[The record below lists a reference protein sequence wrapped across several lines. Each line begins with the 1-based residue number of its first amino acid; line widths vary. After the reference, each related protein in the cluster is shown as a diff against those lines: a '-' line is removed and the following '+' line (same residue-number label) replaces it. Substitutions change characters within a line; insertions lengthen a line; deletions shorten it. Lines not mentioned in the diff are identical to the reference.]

1 LTNTGSSDINLLR
14 VIEDVPGLF
23 SAPDVSALRIKVNGK
38 EMDDDQYKAEVSAGI
53 TLEKEH
59 RSPDGEGHTLTMTI
73 GLNAP
78 VGLVP
83 GKSITIEYDL
93 NAPDPT
99 PQNTRVDA
107 PARIEFGSEVHGP
120 VCTRDVAQPPSIKV
134 IHHRRNFAAGKQ
146 AIPLGGNGRYEV
158 LILFEN
164 NGDTALQDVYIN
176 DVLPSNFEVKDWH
189 VRGAGGKKRDDVKMS
204 TDDQDDGT
212 HITWHIPVVGK
223 GERLDVSFEILGK
236 GEIDAEALNRFHGA
250 HFGDEVETEDVAE
263 VEQPEEEVA
272 EEAAVDYPDM
282 NWREDVLL
290 RVMKSHGIEDRD
302 GFLAHAMAF
311 DSDDNGY
318 LKKAELETA
327 AEAWNAN
334 DSEEEAPAE
343 EAAEEEAPAEEAAEE
358 AAEEEAPAEEAVE
371 EVVAEEEAPAE
382 EAVEEVAEAEPAE
395 EGAKSCDICSTDN
408 EADAPTCTACG
419 FTF

>member
-1 LTNTGSSDINLLR
+1 LTNTGSADINLLR
-14 VIEDVPGLF
+14 VTEDIPGLF

-38 EMDDDQYKAEVSAGI
+38 EMSDDQYKAEVSSGI

-59 RSPDGEGHTLTMTI
+59 RSPDGDGHTLTMTI
-73 GLNAP
+73 GMNAP

-120 VCTRDVAQPPSIKV
+120 VCTRDVEQPPSIKV

-189 VRGAGGKKRDDVKMS
+189 IRGAGGKKRDDVEMS
-204 TDDQDDGT
+204 TDSQDDGT
-212 HITWHIPVVGK
+212 HITWHVPVVGK

-250 HFGDEVETEDVAE
+250 HFGDEIETEDVAE
-263 VEQPEEEVA
+263 IDTPEEEVV
-272 EEAAVDYPDM
+272 EEETEVAAM

-290 RVMKSHGIEDRD
+290 RVMKAHGIEDRE
-302 GFLAHAMAF
+302 GFLAHAVAF

-334 DSEEEAPAE
+334 NSEEEAA
-343 EAAEEEAPAEEAAEE
+343 EEAPAEEAAEE
-358 AAEEEAPAEEAVE
+358 APAEEAVEEAVEEVPAEEAVEEAPAEEAVE
-371 EVVAEEEAPAE
+371 EAPAE
-382 EAVEEVAEAEPAE
+382 EAVEEAPAE
-395 EGAKSCDICSTDN
+395 DGAKSCAICSTEN
-408 EADAPTCTACG
+408 ASDAPTCSACG